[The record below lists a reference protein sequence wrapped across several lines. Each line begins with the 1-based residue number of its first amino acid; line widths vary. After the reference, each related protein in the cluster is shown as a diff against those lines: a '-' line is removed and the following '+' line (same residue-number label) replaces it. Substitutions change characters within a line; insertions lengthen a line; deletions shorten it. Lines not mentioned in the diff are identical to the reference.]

1 MKALTLLTAVITG
14 TLALTAVNY
23 DELRNVSPEVMAG
36 LNDRFIS
43 GDTTL
48 TTAEVSTVYYS
59 TVFSPGYSPQRDY
72 TDINALRAERRYA
85 EMLPLCEEALKTDP
99 TSLTLLFRTFAGA
112 YNTSGDRKS
121 TLLKNTQTRIN
132 QICDA
137 IFASG
142 KGVIEESPFEVVATG
157 DIEQFLTNYL
167 QVDAIEGYSA
177 RGPLTVAKVR
187 LSGHPEP
194 VFLYFNVAAPVTQA
208 K

>member
-1 MKALTLLTAVITG
+1 MKALTLLIAAITG
-14 TLALTAVNY
+14 TLALAAVNF
-23 DELRNVSPEVMAG
+23 DELRNVSPEVLAG
-36 LNDRFIS
+36 LNDRFVS

-48 TTAEVSTVYYS
+48 TTAEVATVYYS
-59 TVFSPGYSPQRDY
+59 TVFAPGYSPRRDY
-72 TDINALRAERRYA
+72 ADINALRAERRYA

-112 YNTSGDRKS
+112 YNTSLPDKS
-121 TLLKNTQTRIN
+121 ALLQNTQTRIN

-142 KGVIEESPFEVVATG
+142 KGVIEESPFEVVAAG

-167 QVDAIEGYSA
+167 QVDATEGYSA

-194 VFLYFNVAAPVTQA
+194 VFLYFSIPTPE